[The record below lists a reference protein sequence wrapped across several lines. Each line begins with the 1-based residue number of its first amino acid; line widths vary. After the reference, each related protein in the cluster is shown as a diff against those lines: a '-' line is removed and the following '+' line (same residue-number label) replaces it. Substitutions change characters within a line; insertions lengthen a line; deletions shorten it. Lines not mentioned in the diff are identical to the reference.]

1 MIWLE
6 SGSTPYLHA
15 HLQRS
20 LLAARLGLLVAS
32 DGRTLSPRRA
42 FERQSLSRRM
52 RAPVLAAAALL
63 AVLAQPGA
71 AHPRLIWGASGVNAS
86 RNGGVDASSSSWLL
100 SLRDRSHAAALCAE
114 AEGRRG
120 PLRRF
125 LGACA
130 PPLSGRIAPL
140 GTLHFRPA
148 GADAAKQMAQL
159 AALLRAFPAHVLEF
173 AERDSTVRLA
183 DVTPLPSVPA
193 ESSANASGLAPGARG
208 VQRCG
213 RELHALDRVDQAAL
227 PLDGAYA
234 PPWWPSGQKALTG
247 AGVRVYVLDT
257 GVRASH
263 AELRGRVAPGV
274 DLVDPNGHSGGDLN
288 GHGTHV
294 AACVAGA
301 RFGAAKGA
309 SIVPVRVLDAAGE
322 SAWSRVLAGLD
333 WVAQH
338 HAAAGGG
345 SAVALLSLA
354 GGRSL
359 AAERAAAAL
368 AAAGVLPV
376 VAAGNAGGD
385 ACGSSPGGGG
395 ASLVVGAASADD
407 ARAAFS
413 NSGGC
418 VDVFAP
424 GTDVLS
430 AWAVSDDATKA
441 ATGTSS
447 AAPLAAAAAALFL
460 EAAPGAAPQ
469 EVKAAIAAAASAGV
483 LAGATLGAG
492 SPNRML
498 SVAALGAAA
507 DARAAAVTAA
517 AGSAGGEAGSWTLA
531 LRPAAA
537 CAAAAAAQWG
547 AWEACDAACGWG
559 RQRRSRANAPGCAAA
574 ATQQTRTCF
583 AGGCGE
589 L

>member
-1 MIWLE
+1 M
-6 SGSTPYLHA
+6 
-15 HLQRS
+15 
-20 LLAARLGLLVAS
+20 
-32 DGRTLSPRRA
+32 
-42 FERQSLSRRM
+42 RQSLSRRM

-63 AVLAQPGA
+63 AALAQPGA
-71 AHPRLIWGASGVNAS
+71 AHPRLIWGVNAS
-86 RNGGVDASSSSWLL
+86 SAGASADASSSWLL

-130 PPLSGRIAPL
+130 RPLSGRVAPL
-140 GTLHFRPA
+140 GTLHFLPA
-148 GADAAKQMAQL
+148 GADAAQRAAQL

-183 DVTPLPSVPA
+183 DAAPSLSVPA
-193 ESSANASGLAPGARG
+193 QANASGLAPGARG

-213 RELHALDRVDQAAL
+213 RELHALDRVDQASL

-234 PPWWPSGQKALTG
+234 PPWWPSGDKALNG

-263 AELRGRVAPGV
+263 VDLRGRVEPGV
-274 DLVDPNGHSGGDLN
+274 DLVEPNGRSSGDMN

-322 SAWSRVLAGLD
+322 APWSRVLAGMD
-333 WVAQH
+333 WIVSH
-338 HAAAGGG
+338 HASNGGG
-345 SAVALLSLA
+345 SAVAVLSLA

-368 AAAGVLPV
+368 AGAGVLPV

-413 NSGGC
+413 NAGAC

-430 AWAVSDDATKA
+430 AWASSDDATKT

-469 EVKAAIAAAASAGV
+469 EVKAAVAAAASAGV

-507 DARAAAVTAA
+507 DARATAVTAA
-517 AGSAGGEAGSWTLA
+517 AYSAGGDAGWALA

-547 AWEACDAACGWG
+547 PWEACDAACGWG

-583 AGGCGE
+583 AGGCVE